1 MGETDPNAPTPQG
14 EPGATPHRRRPRY
27 KGTHPR
33 RFAEKYKEH
42 APERYPGAVERVLA
56 RGQTPAGQHV
66 PILVEEVLAAL
77 APKPGERGVDA
88 TLGFGGHAQRFLER
102 IAARDGT
109 RARHEEPH
117 TVDDDRRTPRGALLA
132 LDQDPLQ
139 LPRTVE
145 RLAKLGFGADVL
157 HARRTNFAAL
167 CTELATLGWDDGA
180 DFVFADL
187 GVSSMQIDDPAR
199 GFTFKHDGPLDMRM
213 NPKKGLSAA
222 QWLARA
228 SVEELARALTDD
240 SDEPHALRIARFVKA
255 QRNELATTVAL
266 AECVREAL
274 AGRADD
280 DAIESSV
287 RRVFQA
293 LRIEVNDEF
302 GALDALLRQLPTALR
317 AGGRV
322 ALLTFHSGEDR
333 RVKKAFERGLK
344 DGVYAAI
351 CETVVRA
358 SPEERRA
365 NPRSAPAK
373 LRWARRA

>member
-1 MGETDPNAPTPQG
+1 MSETDPNAPAPRDDAS
-14 EPGATPHRRRPRY
+14 ATPHRRRPRY

-33 RFAEKYKEH
+33 RYAEKYKEL
-42 APERYPGAVERVLA
+42 APEQYPDAIERVLA

-66 PILVEEVLAAL
+66 PILVDAVLAVL
-77 APKPGERGVDA
+77 APRPGERGVDA

-102 IAARDGT
+102 IAPRDVVDEARDGPSA
-109 RARHEEPH
+109 ARGE
-117 TVDDDRRTPRGALLA
+117 LLA

-145 RLAKLGFGADVL
+145 RLAKLGFGSDVL

-167 CTELATLGWDDGA
+167 GAELTALGWDDGA

-199 GFTFKHDGPLDMRM
+199 GFTFKFDGPLDMRM

-228 SVEELARALTDD
+228 SVEELAQALTDD

-255 QRNELATTVAL
+255 QRSELATTVAL

-302 GALDALLRQLPTALR
+302 GALEALLRQLPTALR
-317 AGGRV
+317 AQGRV
-322 ALLTFHSGEDR
+322 GILTFHSGEDR

-344 DGVYAAI
+344 DGVYAS
-351 CETVVRA
+351 TNSDVVRA
-358 SPEERRA
+358 SPEERRS

>member
-1 MGETDPNAPTPQG
+1 MTRSGVARTRGAEHDVRTRMSAPDPDAAAPRD
-14 EPGATPHRRRPRY
+14 EPAPPHRRRARY

-33 RFAEKYKEH
+33 RFEEKYKEL
-42 APERYPGAVERVLA
+42 APEQYPDAVEHVRA

-66 PILVEEVLAAL
+66 PILVDAVLEAL
-77 APKPGERGVDA
+77 APRPGERGVDA

-102 IAARDGT
+102 IAPG
-109 RARHEEPH
+109 
-117 TVDDDRRTPRGALLA
+117 GALLA

-145 RLAKLGFGADVL
+145 RLSKLGYGPDVL

-167 CTELATLGWDDGA
+167 AGELATLGWTDGA

-213 NPKKGLSAA
+213 NPNKGRSAA
-222 QWLARA
+222 HWLAQA
-228 SVEELARALTDD
+228 SVEELAQALTDD
-240 SDEPHALRIARFVKA
+240 SDEPHALRIARHVKA
-255 QRNELATTVAL
+255 QRTELATTAAL

-274 AGRADD
+274 AGRANEDD
-280 DAIESSV
+280 VESSV

-302 GALDALLRQLPTALR
+302 GALEALLRQLPSALR
-317 AGGRV
+317 AGGRA

-333 RVKKAFERGLK
+333 RVKQAFERGLM
-344 DGVYAAI
+344 DGVYASISA
-351 CETVVRA
+351 TVVRA
-358 SPEERRA
+358 SAEERRA

-373 LRWARRA
+373 LRWARRT

>member
-1 MGETDPNAPTPQG
+1 MSEPDPNAA
-14 EPGATPHRRRPRY
+14 PGPTPHRRRPRY

-33 RFAEKYKEH
+33 RFEEKYKEL
-42 APERYPGAVERVLA
+42 AAEQYPEAVRHVLA

-66 PILVEEVLAAL
+66 PILVEEVLSAL
-77 APKPGERGVDA
+77 VPKPGERGVDA
-88 TLGFGGHAQRFLER
+88 TLGFGGHAQRLLER
-102 IAARDGT
+102 IAPSDEH
-109 RARHEEPH
+109 RAADDEHRAADDEPRA
-117 TVDDDRRTPRGALLA
+117 TRGALLA

-167 CTELATLGWDDGA
+167 GAELAALGWNDGA

-228 SVEELARALTDD
+228 AVEELAQALTDD

-255 QRNELATTVAL
+255 QRNELTTTVAL

-302 GALDALLRQLPTALR
+302 GALEALLRQLPSALR

-322 ALLTFHSGEDR
+322 AVLTFHSGEDR
-333 RVKKAFERGLK
+333 RVKQAFERGAK

-351 CETVVRA
+351 SDAVVRA
-358 SPEERRA
+358 SPAEHRA